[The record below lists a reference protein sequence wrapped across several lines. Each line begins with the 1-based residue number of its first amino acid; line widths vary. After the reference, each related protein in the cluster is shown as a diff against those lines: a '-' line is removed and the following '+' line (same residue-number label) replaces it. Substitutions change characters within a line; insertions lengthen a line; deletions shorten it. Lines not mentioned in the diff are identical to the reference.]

1 MKLRSFSSGAY
12 QCFGEPLFVAP
23 ASRRLIAFAVAF
35 DVGCEFVAASFNWV
49 PLLLLLTWPLTWRL

>member
-23 ASRRLIAFAVAF
+23 ASRRLIAF
-35 DVGCEFVAASFNWV
+35 DVGCEFVAANFSWV
-49 PLLLLLTWPLTWRL
+49 PLTLPLTPFLTWPL